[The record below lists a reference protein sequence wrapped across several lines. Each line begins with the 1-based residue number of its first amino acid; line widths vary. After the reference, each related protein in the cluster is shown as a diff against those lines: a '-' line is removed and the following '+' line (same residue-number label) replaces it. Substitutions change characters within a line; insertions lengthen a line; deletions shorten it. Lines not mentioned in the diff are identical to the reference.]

1 MNKNT
6 AELADRLKKNWTGP
20 MSEKEVAFL
29 RDLQGFI
36 DFAVQNGLN
45 FSMVMSGLGHDVNE
59 IFRHGLS
66 LDKALSSGF
75 RPQVTGYRDLT
86 SDSFGDSPED
96 ETPDK

>member
-20 MSEKEVAFL
+20 MSEKEIAFL

-59 IFRHGLS
+59 IFR
-66 LDKALSSGF
+66 
-75 RPQVTGYRDLT
+75 LT
-86 SDSFGDSPED
+86 SDSFGESE
-96 ETPDK
+96 EEAQATE